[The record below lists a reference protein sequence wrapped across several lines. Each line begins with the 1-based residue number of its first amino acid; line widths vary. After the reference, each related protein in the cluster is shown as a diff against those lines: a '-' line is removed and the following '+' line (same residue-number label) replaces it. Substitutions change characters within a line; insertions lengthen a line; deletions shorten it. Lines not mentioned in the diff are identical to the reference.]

1 MVQVVQE
8 RGGPSERT
16 GLGASGF
23 AGVLGQAGILLH
35 HGQGGGVNFGVGGA
49 GRGEDVAEVL
59 VGHLGEVSA
68 VFRLHAQGHGVGG
81 QGFAFTLGH
90 VFGQLVHDRAQNQ
103 HRLAAIGQGAVGGAA
118 VGTGG
123 HAEGGVARGA
133 VGGRGHEV
141 RGHATLTFEQH
152 VAPATARATRGFGKG
167 GSGGEGE
174 QGTDQ
179 NPFHG

>member
-1 MVQVVQE
+1 MVQVGQE
-8 RGGPSERT
+8 RGGPSRWT

-23 AGVLGQAGILLH
+23 AGVLGQTGILLH
-35 HGQGGGVNFGVGGA
+35 HCQGGGVNFGVGGA

-59 VGHLGEVSA
+59 VGHLGKVST

-90 VFGQLVHDRAQNQ
+90 VFGQLVHDRAQYQ
-103 HRLAAIGQGAVGGAA
+103 HRLAAVGQGAFGGAA
-118 VGTGG
+118 VGAGG

-133 VGGRGHEV
+133 VGDGGNKV
-141 RGHATLTFEQH
+141 RTEAALAFEQH
-152 VAPATARATRGFGKG
+152 VAPAAARATRGFGKG